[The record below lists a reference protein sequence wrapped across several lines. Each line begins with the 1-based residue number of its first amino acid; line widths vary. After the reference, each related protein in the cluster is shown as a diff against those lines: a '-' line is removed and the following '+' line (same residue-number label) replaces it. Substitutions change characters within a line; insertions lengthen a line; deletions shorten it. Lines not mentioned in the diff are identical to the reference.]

1 MSALS
6 STVQLLQFNEY
17 FVSISPQIPIQWL
30 SKCTEL
36 GCWYL
41 VYEVYPYYVWYSNMK
56 QQ

>member
-17 FVSISPQIPIQWL
+17 FVSISPQILIQWL